1 MAKKRNTNRNSNTTN
16 GRDGRVIDIQVP
28 NNAAS
33 EHNSMIESFE
43 AFIAEDASPGRIIQ
57 FLGQENA
64 TFLAKSAMK
73 ELPQEYVMNL
83 CEFYDYFMANYAEDT
98 YAARM
103 SAWGCEPLIFRM
115 VEDLYARL
123 EAEIQHDYLMQLPAA
138 ELQKAKDLRDKLF
151 SIRKDKLVSCVYVDE
166 DGEDSVQILLER
178 FIPKSELDDA
188 KEYVLFFCAVA
199 MMNVGGMT
207 VRVLGKNGTP
217 DSVFGIQLGNKTW
230 CSTPAD
236 FMQAAHVMPE
246 GMQDDDVVYTT
257 LEEMIQ

>member
-1 MAKKRNTNRNSNTTN
+1 MAKKKSNTNRNNTTN
-16 GRDGRVIDIQVP
+16 DHDNHVIDIQVP

-33 EHNSMIESFE
+33 EHNSIIENFE
-43 AFIAEDASPGRIIQ
+43 AFIAEDASPGRIIR
-57 FLGQENA
+57 FLGQENV

-73 ELPQEYVMNL
+73 DLPQEYVMDL

-115 VEDLYARL
+115 VEDLYAQL

-151 SIRKDKLVSCVYVDE
+151 SIRKDKLISCVYIDE
-166 DGEDSVQILLER
+166 NGEDSVQIPLER
-178 FIPKSELDDA
+178 FIPKSELEDA
-188 KEYVLFFCAVA
+188 KEYVLFFCAIA
-199 MMNVGGMT
+199 MMNIGGMT
-207 VRVLGKNGTP
+207 VRVLGKNGKP
-217 DSVFGIQLGNKTW
+217 DSIFGIQLGNKTW

-236 FMQAAHVMPE
+236 FMQAAHAM
-246 GMQDDDVVYTT
+246 DDDVVCTT
-257 LEEMIQ
+257 LEEMLQM